1 MMQRTI
7 ATYRHIRRIRPL
19 CVATL
24 ACTLA
29 PASATGQAE
38 KPDLPFETAT
48 AMYRLAPRERIWDGT
63 IEAVN
68 RATVSSQTSG
78 RVAEILYDVDD
89 FVEEGAVIMRF
100 TDMEQR
106 AALATARAA
115 VEEAEARFAEADN
128 EHSRVSVMFENGT
141 VAKARYDQARANLDA
156 ARARL
161 ESARAGVASADEQ
174 LDYTVV
180 RAPYAGIVSER
191 HVEVGEMVRPGEP
204 LMSGLSLQSLR
215 VSVDVPQS
223 MIEPIRRIGKA
234 RIYVGEQEIEGVRL
248 TFFPIADPVSNT
260 FRVRVDLPEGA
271 VTLYPGMFV
280 KAGFVIGETERLLI
294 PEQAIVTRSELTAVY
309 VVDGNDVQ
317 LRQVRTGRQYGD
329 QVEVLAGLADGERVA
344 LDPLQAGLIA
354 RERRAH

>member
-1 MMQRTI
+1 
-7 ATYRHIRRIRPL
+7 
-19 CVATL
+19 
-24 ACTLA
+24 
-29 PASATGQAE
+29 
-38 KPDLPFETAT
+38 
-48 AMYRLAPRERIWDGT
+48 
-63 IEAVN
+63 
-68 RATVSSQTSG
+68 
-78 RVAEILYDVDD
+78 
-89 FVEEGAVIMRF
+89 
-100 TDMEQR
+100 
-106 AALATARAA
+106 
-115 VEEAEARFAEADN
+115 
-128 EHSRVSVMFENGT
+128 
-141 VAKARYDQARANLDA
+141 
-156 ARARL
+156 
-161 ESARAGVASADEQ
+161 
-174 LDYTVV
+174 
-180 RAPYAGIVSER
+180 
-191 HVEVGEMVRPGEP
+191 
-204 LMSGLSLQSLR
+204 MSGLSLQSLR

>member
-1 MMQRTI
+1 
-7 ATYRHIRRIRPL
+7 
-19 CVATL
+19 
-24 ACTLA
+24 
-29 PASATGQAE
+29 
-38 KPDLPFETAT
+38 
-48 AMYRLAPRERIWDGT
+48 
-63 IEAVN
+63 
-68 RATVSSQTSG
+68 
-78 RVAEILYDVDD
+78 
-89 FVEEGAVIMRF
+89 
-100 TDMEQR
+100 
-106 AALATARAA
+106 
-115 VEEAEARFAEADN
+115 
-128 EHSRVSVMFENGT
+128 MFENGT